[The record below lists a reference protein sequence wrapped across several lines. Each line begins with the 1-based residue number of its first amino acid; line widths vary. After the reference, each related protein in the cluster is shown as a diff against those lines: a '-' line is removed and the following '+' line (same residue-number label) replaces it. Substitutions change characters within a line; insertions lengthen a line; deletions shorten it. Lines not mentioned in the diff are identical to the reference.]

1 MKSGG
6 EEGGADVDGV
16 LLDDLGVVSPV
27 RNLGDFWVQNHG
39 FVCDVVSE
47 EKRKSK
53 TLMTASLMRLGSL
66 LVSEILV
73 ISVFRITGVSWSH
86 RFVCDVTSLLV
97 ILLVMR
103 EE

>member
-1 MKSGG
+1 MVISIY
-6 EEGGADVDGV
+6 
-16 LLDDLGVVSPV
+16 LDPSVIWILMS
-27 RNLGDFWVQNHG
+27 WSHK
-39 FVCDVVSE
+39 FVCDVVGE
-47 EKRKSK
+47 EKRKLK
-53 TLMTASLMRLGSL
+53 TLMTASLMTASLMMLESL

-73 ISVFRITGVSWSH
+73 ISVFRVTGVRWSH